1 MDAFIIIITAFFIA
15 SSCGLLGAFL
25 VLRNMAM
32 IGDAISHS
40 VLPGIVIAYIIHGER
55 SNLVTLIG
63 AALMGVLT
71 TFIIEFIHKKIKLY
85 TDATIGITYT
95 WLFALGIIMVSLFT
109 NNVDID
115 QDCVLYG
122 DINYIILKD
131 GYFDTWLALGNFIIV
146 ILFITISYKALLIT
160 SFDDEYSKAKGIK
173 TNYWQ
178 YILMFF
184 VSLTTVFSFESVGAI
199 LVVGLLIIPPST
211 ALLVTKNLKKVL
223 LLTLIFGL
231 TSSIFGYYL
240 AIIINSS
247 ISGSMILIA
256 GIQFIVI
263 IFIKK
268 LKPLRNE

>member
-1 MDAFIIIITAFFIA
+1 MDAFIIIITSFFIA
-15 SSCGLLGAFL
+15 SSCGLLGTFL

-40 VLPGIVIAYIIHGER
+40 VLPGIVIAYIIYGER
-55 SNLVTLIG
+55 SNIIILIG
-63 AALMGVLT
+63 AALMGVFT
-71 TFIIEFIHKKIKLY
+71 TFLIEFIHKKIKLY

-95 WLFALGIIMVSLFT
+95 WLFAIGVIMVSLFT

-122 DINYIILKD
+122 DINYIILKE
-131 GYFDTWLALGNFIIV
+131 GYFDTWLALINFIVVV
-146 ILFITISYKALLIT
+146 IFITLSYKALLIT
-160 SFDDEYSKAKGIK
+160 SFDVEFSKTKGIK

-211 ALLVTKNLKKVL
+211 ALLVTKNLRKVL
-223 LLTLIFGL
+223 VLTLLFGL
-231 TSSIFGYYL
+231 TSSIFGYLL
-240 AIIINSS
+240 AININSS
-247 ISGSMILIA
+247 ISGSIILIA
-256 GIQFIVI
+256 GLQFIFI
-263 IFIKK
+263 ILIKK
-268 LKPLRNE
+268 LKYIKNE

>member
-15 SSCGLLGAFL
+15 SSCGLLGTFL

-40 VLPGIVIAYIIHGER
+40 VLPGIVIAYIIYGER
-55 SNLVTLIG
+55 SNLIILIG
-63 AALMGVLT
+63 AALMGVFT
-71 TFIIEFIHKKIKLY
+71 TFLIEFIHKKIKLY

-122 DINYIILKD
+122 DINYIILK
-131 GYFDTWLALGNFIIV
+131 GSYFDTFLALTNLIIV
-146 ILFITISYKALLIT
+146 ILFIIFCYKALLIT
-160 SFDDEYSKAKGIK
+160 SFDEQYSKTKGIK

-211 ALLVTKNLKKVL
+211 ALLVTKNLRKVL

-240 AIIINSS
+240 AILINSS
-247 ISGSMILIA
+247 ISGCMILIA
-256 GIQFIVI
+256 GLQFIAI
-263 IFIKK
+263 ILLKK
-268 LKPLRNE
+268 LKTLKNE

>member
-1 MDAFIIIITAFFIA
+1 MDAIIIIITTFFIA
-15 SSCGLLGAFL
+15 SSCGLLGCFL

-55 SNLVTLIG
+55 SNFIVLIG
-63 AALMGVLT
+63 AALMGVFT
-71 TFIIEFIHKKIKLY
+71 TFLIEFIHKKIKLY

-95 WLFALGIIMVSLFT
+95 WLFALGVIMVSLFT

-131 GYFDTWLALGNFIIV
+131 NYFDTYLALANFILIL
-146 ILFITISYKALLIT
+146 LFITISYKALLIT
-160 SFDDEYSKAKGIK
+160 SFDDEYSKTKGIK

-199 LVVGLLIIPPST
+199 LVVGLIIIPPST
-211 ALLVTKNLKKVL
+211 ALLVSKKLKKVL

-240 AIIINSS
+240 AIYINSS

-256 GIQFIVI
+256 GLQFIAI
-263 IFIKK
+263 IILKK
-268 LKPLRNE
+268 LKPLKNE